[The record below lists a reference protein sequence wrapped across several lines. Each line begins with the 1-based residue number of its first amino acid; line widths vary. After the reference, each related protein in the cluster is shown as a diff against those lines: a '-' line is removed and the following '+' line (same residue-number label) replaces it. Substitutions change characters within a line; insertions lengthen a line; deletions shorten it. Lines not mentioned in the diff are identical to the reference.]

1 MDLSWNFAAKSQAYG
16 RVHRLGREKDV
27 FMKRLV
33 ENTIEECML
42 RLQDVKTGAYL
53 SHFLS
58 YIYIHGQMD
67 WYAHCRIG

>member
-1 MDLSWNFAAKSQAYG
+1 MYALPPYLSPSIFGCANDDGAGQG
-16 RVHRLGREKDV
+16 HRC
-27 FMKRLV
+27 LV
-33 ENTIEECML
+33 ENTIEECIL

-67 WYAHCRIG
+67 WYAYCRIG